1 MADSPQLYPY
11 GRLSDAAQWL
21 AACQDRSP
29 ASEPQRVRAIIFT
42 EDGEGIPQATE
53 TAARRVGASIKSVTV
68 TDCST
73 AYDYDLGVQTADAE
87 IDGGADLLIPGG
99 IDSTQAAAAVTGV
112 LAQEEPVVVVGK
124 QPSVEAWKAEVA
136 AIRDSMFRMRGLT
149 GRALIKASGSPVL
162 AALVGFMSQAARR
175 RTPLL
180 VDAPVTATAAVCAA
194 EDTRI
199 HDWLLATN
207 IAPQPAHRLAL
218 KKLRLDPLLDLQME
232 PAPALGA
239 LAALPLLF
247 LGVEITA
254 DATQAEA

>member
-42 EDGEGIPQATE
+42 EDSDGIPQATE

-68 TDCST
+68 TDCSS
-73 AYDYDLGVQTADAE
+73 AYDLGVQAADAE
-87 IDGGADLLIPGG
+87 IDGGTDLLIPGG
-99 IDSTQAAAAVTGV
+99 IDGTQAAAAVMGII
-112 LAQEEPVVVVGK
+112 AQEEPVVVVSK

-136 AIRDSMFRMRGLT
+136 AIRDAMFRMRDLT
-149 GRALIKASGSPVL
+149 GRELIKACGSPVL
-162 AALVGFMSQAARR
+162 AALVGFISQAARR

-180 VDAPVTATAAVCAA
+180 VDAPLTTTAAVCAA
-194 EDTRI
+194 ADTRV
-199 HDWLLATN
+199 HDWILATN

-218 KKLRLDPLLDLQME
+218 KKLRLEPLLELQME
-232 PAPALGA
+232 PVPALGA
-239 LAALPLLF
+239 LAALPLLL

>member
-73 AYDYDLGVQTADAE
+73 AYDLGVQTADAE

-180 VDAPVTATAAVCAA
+180 VDAPLTATAAVCAA

>member
-29 ASEPQRVRAIIFT
+29 ASEPQRVRAIIFA
-42 EDGEGIPQATE
+42 EEGDGIPQATE

-73 AYDYDLGVQTADAE
+73 AYDLGVQAADAE

-99 IDSTQAAAAVTGV
+99 IDSTQAAAAVMGV
-112 LAQEEPVVVVGK
+112 MAQEEPVVVVGK
-124 QPSVEAWKAEVA
+124 QPSVEDWKAEVA
-136 AIRDSMFRMRGLT
+136 AIRDAMFRMRHLT
-149 GRALIKASGSPVL
+149 GRELINACGSPVL

-180 VDAPVTATAAVCAA
+180 VDAPLTATAACAA
-194 EDTRI
+194 TDTRI

-232 PAPALGA
+232 PVPALGA
-239 LAALPLLF
+239 LAALPLVL

-254 DATQAEA
+254 DATQPEA